1 MIHNFLWEK
10 NKKNMKLIGKGNT
23 AEVYDAVEEKILKLF
38 VKGYPKFAVEHE
50 YKNAR
55 IMQSF
60 HLPVPA
66 CFEMTEVDNRYG
78 IVYEKVSGCDLYEY
92 MIKNNAGKKGIEIFY
107 NLQNQILNCKCNELM
122 SYKDFIKMIIGD
134 KSPETIKKLDKLPDG
149 ENICHGDFHLW
160 NILIDDSGK
169 AKVIDFM
176 NVCRGPKLYDI
187 ARTFYLLKG
196 DGSSDEGK
204 SEEEMAIIRQREKL
218 LDKYLVLHGVKKEEL
233 QPYLEVIEV
242 CHKCEML

>member
-1 MIHNFLWEK
+1 MASMDLI
-10 NKKNMKLIGKGNT
+10 KKLRDMTQAG
-23 AEVYDAVEEKILKLF
+23 VMDAVKALKEC
-38 VKGYPKFAVEHE
+38 G
-50 YKNAR
+50 
-55 IMQSF
+55 
-60 HLPVPA
+60 
-66 CFEMTEVDNRYG
+66 D
-78 IVYEKVSGCDLYEY
+78 DLDKAAAWLRE
-92 MIKNNAGKKGIEIFY
+92 KGIEIFY
-107 NLQNQILNCKCNELM
+107 NLQNQILNYKCNELM

-176 NVCRGPKLYDI
+176 NVCCGPKLYDI